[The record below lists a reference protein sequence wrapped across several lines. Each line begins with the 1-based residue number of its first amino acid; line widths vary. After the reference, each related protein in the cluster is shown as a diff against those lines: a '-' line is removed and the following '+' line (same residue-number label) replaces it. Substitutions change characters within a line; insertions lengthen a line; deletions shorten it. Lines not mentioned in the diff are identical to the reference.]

1 MERVAYLVL
10 FAVLLV
16 LPVVP
21 WRRLWARWVVPA
33 GVLAVCVVVAAVQ
46 GSAFFVVFPAMAA
59 VGALVAAGAASW
71 RVRAERV

>member
-21 WRRLWARWVVPA
+21 WRRLWARWVMPV
-33 GVLAVCVVVAAVQ
+33 GVLGVCVVVAAVQ
-46 GSAFFVVFPAMAA
+46 GSAFLVVFPVMAA

-71 RVRAERV
+71 RGRAAGV